1 MLMTSVNPSP
11 PAQSNRSLQ
20 KSRWYH
26 LTTKSTLFWATA
38 GLFGLVFTIEML
50 TPPDYVMGYLYVS
63 PILFAKPRLS
73 RMTTWQLT
81 AIAIFL
87 TLLNI
92 WVPGN
97 ELIQPAMVVNR
108 LTTVV
113 ALIVT
118 GILSNHNR
126 QIQQTLAQQQA
137 KLQMQEKLA
146 SIRAD
151 FASTLAH
158 DLKTP
163 LLGGIETLKAF
174 YQERFGAVQLKQ
186 KSVLETL
193 IRSQETSLQLIETLL
208 DIYRNDSEGLQLQCV
223 PIDLAN
229 LAELTTATLLDLA
242 ASRRVHLSLN
252 YGESEFRQFL
262 WVSGDA
268 LQLQRVF
275 SNLLT
280 NAINHSPRG
289 AKVEVVLGSQ
299 AGQQVVKIIDAG
311 AGIQLNEMPHLFERF
326 YQGESDRQ
334 ASGSGLG
341 LYLARQIVEAH
352 AGSIWAE
359 NHSPQGAIFGFRL
372 PAIIHTP
379 NPKTEY
385 VSRSSQNFVS

>member
-1 MLMTSVNPSP
+1 MLMTSGNQSP
-11 PAQSNRSLQ
+11 GVRSSRSLPI
-20 KSRWYH
+20 SLWYRI
-26 LTTKSTLFWATA
+26 TTKSTLFWATA

-50 TPPDYVMGYLYVS
+50 TPPDYVMGYLYVT

-73 RMTTWQLT
+73 QITTWQLT
-81 AIAIFL
+81 IIAIFL

-92 WVPGN
+92 WIPGS
-97 ELIQPAMVVNR
+97 EPIQAATVINR
-108 LTTVV
+108 LTTAI

-146 SIRAD
+146 SLRED

-174 YQERFGAVQLKQ
+174 YQERFGIVQLKQ

-193 IRSQETSLQLIETLL
+193 VRSQQTSLQLIETLL
-208 DIYRNDSEGLQLQCV
+208 DIYRNDSEGLQLQCI
-223 PIDLAN
+223 PIDLVDV
-229 LAELTTATLLDLA
+229 AELATATLLDLA

-252 YGESEFRQFL
+252 YGESNFRQFL

-289 AKVEVVLGSQ
+289 AKIEIVLGSQ

-311 AGIQLNEMPHLFERF
+311 AGIQPNEMPHLFERF
-326 YQGESDRQ
+326 YQGEGDRQ

-352 AGSIWAE
+352 AGSVWAE
-359 NHSPQGAIFGFRL
+359 NRSPQGAVFGFRL
-372 PAIIHTP
+372 PAIIHTL
-379 NPKTEY
+379 NPTH
-385 VSRSSQNFVS
+385 

>member
-1 MLMTSVNPSP
+1 
-11 PAQSNRSLQ
+11 
-20 KSRWYH
+20 
-26 LTTKSTLFWATA
+26 
-38 GLFGLVFTIEML
+38 ML
-50 TPPDYVMGYLYVS
+50 TPPDYVIGYLYVT

-73 RMTTWQLT
+73 QITTWQLT
-81 AIAIFL
+81 IIAMLL

-92 WVPGN
+92 WIPGN
-97 ELIQPAMVVNR
+97 EPIQPAMVINR

-113 ALIVT
+113 ALVVT

-126 QIQQTLAQQQA
+126 QIQQALGQQQA

-146 SIRAD
+146 SLRED

-174 YQERFGAVQLKQ
+174 YQERFGVVQLKQ

-193 IRSQETSLQLIETLL
+193 VRSQQTSLQLIETLL
-208 DIYRNDSEGLQLQCV
+208 DIYRNDSEGLQLQCR
-223 PIDLAN
+223 PIDLVDV
-229 LAELTTATLLDLA
+229 AELATATLLDLA

-252 YGESEFRQFL
+252 YGESNFRQFL

-275 SNLLT
+275 GNLLT

-289 AKVEVVLGSQ
+289 AKIEIVLGSQ
-299 AGQQVVKIIDAG
+299 AGQQIVKIIDTG
-311 AGIQLNEMPHLFERF
+311 AGIQPNEMPHLFERF
-326 YQGESDRQ
+326 YQGEGDRQ

-352 AGSIWAE
+352 TGSIWAE
-359 NHSPQGAIFGFRL
+359 NRSPQGAVFGFRL
-372 PAIIHTP
+372 PAIIHTL
-379 NPKTEY
+379 NPAG
-385 VSRSSQNFVS
+385 

>member
-1 MLMTSVNPSP
+1 MLMKSGNQSPAARSSRSRLTSLWD
-11 PAQSNRSLQ
+11 RI
-20 KSRWYH
+20 
-26 LTTKSTLFWATA
+26 TTKSTLFWATV
-38 GLFGLVFTIEML
+38 GLFGLVFSIEML
-50 TPPDYVMGYLYVS
+50 TPPDYVMGYLYVT

-73 RMTTWQLT
+73 QITTWQLT
-81 AIAIFL
+81 IIAISL

-92 WVPGN
+92 WIPGN
-97 ELIQPAMVVNR
+97 EPIQPAMVTNR

-113 ALIVT
+113 ALVVT

-126 QIQQTLAQQQA
+126 QIQQALGQQQA

-146 SIRAD
+146 SLRED

-174 YQERFGAVQLKQ
+174 YQERFGIVQLKQ

-193 IRSQETSLQLIETLL
+193 VRSQQTSLQLIETLL
-208 DIYRNDSEGLQLQCV
+208 DIYRNDSEGLQLQCM
-223 PIDLAN
+223 PIDLVDV
-229 LAELTTATLLDLA
+229 AELATATLLDLA
-242 ASRRVHLSLN
+242 ISRRVHLSLN
-252 YGESEFRQFL
+252 YGESNFRQFL

-289 AKVEVVLGSQ
+289 AKIEIVLGSQ
-299 AGQQVVKIIDAG
+299 AGQQVVKIIDTG
-311 AGIQLNEMPHLFERF
+311 AGIQPNEMPHLFERF
-326 YQGESDRQ
+326 YQGGGDRQ

-359 NHSPQGAIFGFRL
+359 NRSPQGAIFGFRL
-372 PAIIHTP
+372 PAIIHTLKP
-379 NPKTEY
+379 TL
-385 VSRSSQNFVS
+385 